1 MLTKAKLQRL
11 NLLEQWRRDS
21 YRIYFNLAILVI
33 FISIIRWVL
42 PLWIH
47 GNIHDGIVGC
57 ICGLATTY
65 WLTCIA
71 RLTLPGDVTPDQLT
85 AILTK
90 AKYHA
95 TSAGYYDVP
104 AHLPGKFKSQRIY
117 IENQTGQTV
126 LTGPHNIL
134 KKIRNKLEEG

>member
-1 MLTKAKLQRL
+1 MLIKAKLQRL

-21 YRIYFNLAILVI
+21 YRIYFSLAVLVI
-33 FISIIRWVL
+33 YSCIIRWVL
-42 PLWIH
+42 PLWVH

-57 ICGLATTY
+57 ICGLAATF

-104 AHLPGKFKSQRIY
+104 LHKRMKFKSQRIY
-117 IENQTGQTV
+117 IESLSGQII
-126 LTGPHNIL
+126 LTGPYNIL
-134 KKIRNKLEEG
+134 KRIRNKLEEG